1 MVAPLVFRR
10 HAAFRP
16 DATASGPWV
25 ATNHQSED
33 RQFVSKTGRYR
44 LCNGANEVDI
54 PFSEAHHRLMPIGAH
69 LLVQTED
76 VRHFGI
82 SAASDWLL
90 GSLRYPDNPT
100 MDELSDANQRTLY
113 LTVRIKIPP
122 GADMLVRGVH
132 VPPTSCRICE
142 PQGQQAYATEAVEQ
156 SLGSLLL
163 N

>member
-82 SAASDWLL
+82 NAASNWLL
-90 GSLRYPDNPT
+90 CATRITPTWTVTSSRTPNPAHPLPHSANQGPTRHRHARPCGARTAYQLPSLR
-100 MDELSDANQRTLY
+100 SARSAGI
-113 LTVRIKIPP
+113 RH
-122 GADMLVRGVH
+122 RG
-132 VPPTSCRICE
+132 S
-142 PQGQQAYATEAVEQ
+142 
-156 SLGSLLL
+156 
-163 N
+163 